1 MHGSL
6 PDFSHSPL
14 CLFSPRLPLLVN
26 RGITVTP
33 DRGKQLCPG
42 GEGGII
48 EIVEMTRSY
57 PTSVA
62 FTSDRQILVGRGQPF
77 GGASRGLPL
86 PSSRVRERW
95 QHQLLLPPLS
105 MRAASVDTGYSPS
118 TDDPTAKLAT
128 RVRKNAGVVLAV
140 QIGSEPNT
148 SRTSPR
154 RLLPRLPSYPTPNIA
169 ASAFAT
175 APVAPSAPPMPATP
189 VQSATHSRPK
199 TSHTTIERR
208 YHTNVNARIQSLR
221 QAVPALRV
229 VDRAAAIKA
238 GDASDPEDHI
248 DARGFVDGVNIAR
261 KCSKAN
267 VLGKAVEY
275 IRVLKNREKRL
286 TRELEGLK
294 ILLRGL
300 VGGTELLGE
309 WEREGGESDDEGGG
323 RGRKRKKAKVAVE
336 PAPKVQVERKPAA
349 PVQEGEKKRGRP
361 RKIVP
366 LLASD
371 CVHKSTVRVILS
383 LRNVYVVS
391 VGQHGIGG
399 KGKEAS
405 SPSLSFPAVVPHVVV
420 PFGSPA
426 IASPLRTRAVESST
440 PQGMHIPYACPACCA
455 RPHPPRVRLR
465 PYPPSPMPSPPFPAL
480 MHNATLPSRVQL
492 ALGSDA
498 THAHTHVVCV
508 RVESP
513 RSSPGPSQFSPPF
526 PPFPAAPAHA
536 VELSA
541 DCTELDLAVV
551 QLRMHMPCVLL
562 ARGDARAEF
571 ARTHCADV
579 RPLCC
584 IPAPPLS
591 SLPSPSLPFPSLY
604 LPHVR
609 YLVKSARLE

>member
-1 MHGSL
+1 MGPCLSSLTHLSASSL
-6 PDFSHSPL
+6 PA
-14 CLFSPRLPLLVN
+14 LPLLRTRWI
-26 RGITVTP
+26 RGPVPAALRPESESGGSTSSSSPRCPCVPCPSTP
-33 DRGKQLCPG
+33 A
-42 GEGGII
+42 
-48 EIVEMTRSY
+48 T
-57 PTSVA
+57 
-62 FTSDRQILVGRGQPF
+62 
-77 GGASRGLPL
+77 
-86 PSSRVRERW
+86 
-95 QHQLLLPPLS
+95 PP
-105 MRAASVDTGYSPS
+105 P
-118 TDDPTAKLAT
+118 TDDPTAELAT

-140 QIGSEPNT
+140 QIGSEPQYQPHQP
-148 SRTSPR
+148 SAFMPAC
-154 RLLPRLPSYPTPNIA
+154 PSYPTPNSA
-169 ASAFAT
+169 ATAFAT
-175 APVAPSAPPMPATP
+175 APVAPSAPPMPSTP

-208 YHTNVNARIQSLR
+208 YRTNLNARIQ
-221 QAVPALRV
+221 PGG
-229 VDRAAAIKA
+229 AAIKA

-309 WEREGGESDDEGGG
+309 WEREGERDEVSVEDDTDEDEGGESDDEGGG

-371 CVHKSTVRVILS
+371 CVHKVHLQHPPPS
-383 LRNVYVVS
+383 LLTRYS
-391 VGQHGIGG
+391 LPVGQHGIGG

-513 RSSPGPSQFSPPF
+513 CSSPGPSHFSPPF
-526 PPFPAAPAHA
+526 PPFPAAPART
-536 VELSA
+536 VESSA
-541 DCTELDLAVV
+541 DCTKLDSAVV
-551 QLRMHMPCVLL
+551 QLRMHMPSLNKF
-562 ARGDARAEF
+562 DIF
-571 ARTHCADV
+571 K
-579 RPLCC
+579 
-584 IPAPPLS
+584 IP
-591 SLPSPSLPFPSLY
+591 
-604 LPHVR
+604 V
-609 YLVKSARLE
+609 